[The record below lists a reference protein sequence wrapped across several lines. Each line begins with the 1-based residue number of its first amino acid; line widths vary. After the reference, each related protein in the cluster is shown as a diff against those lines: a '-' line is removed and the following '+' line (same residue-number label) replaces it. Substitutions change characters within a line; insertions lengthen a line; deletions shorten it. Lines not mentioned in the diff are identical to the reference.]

1 MNEKKIRFARRD
13 SSGGWLVEKIA
24 RLSRDNEDRY
34 FKTGQ
39 VTKLSTGDY
48 QIMFDDKSKEV
59 VGYDEVV
66 KAVFDNLRMKLP
78 LSKQHVWPVSNLR
91 RLRRDQKTVMKESIL
106 PITKVKVEPTAIR
119 SNIARSSK
127 YVTIKAEPVDEMV
140 DALDFMDSSSWID
153 SNDVDIS
160 HLYIPPQSGSAVE
173 SSILEAR
180 KVAKEFPPGLPNM
193 LWCGLNSSEAQT
205 VSNFLWDLLC
215 VHDSVPPT
223 TMILKLMDLMKYG
236 PKAEGSSVYFKDQ
249 HRTELVS
256 YYVFGL
262 LSASNRLVRRDT
274 GALFGPST
282 WNDIEVLLT
291 QSLIETENMISGRR
305 LAHGLHLA
313 AR

>member
-1 MNEKKIRFARRD
+1 MNEKKIRFAHRD
-13 SSGGWLVEKIA
+13 PSGGWLVGKTA
-24 RLSRDNEDRY
+24 RLSWDTEGRC

-39 VTKLSTGDY
+39 VSKLSTGDC
-48 QIMFDDKSKEV
+48 QIIFDDKAKEV
-59 VGYDEVV
+59 VSYDEVA

-78 LSKQHVWPVSNLR
+78 LSKQYVWPVSNLR
-91 RLRRDQKTVMKESIL
+91 RQRRDKKTVMKESIL
-106 PITKVKVEPTAIR
+106 PIPKVKVEPSAIR
-119 SNIARSSK
+119 SNRARSSK
-127 YVTIKAEPVDEMV
+127 IVTIKAEPVDEMV
-140 DALDFMDSSSWID
+140 DALDLMDSPWID
-153 SNDVDIS
+153 SNDVDIL
-160 HLYIPPQSGSAVE
+160 HLYIPPHGGSAVE

-193 LWCGLNSSEAQT
+193 LWCGLNSPEAQT
-205 VSNFLWDLLC
+205 VSNFLWDLLY

-236 PKAEGSSVYFKDQ
+236 PKAEGSSVYFKDP
-249 HRTELVS
+249 HRTELVA

-291 QSLIETENMISGRR
+291 QSLTETENMISGHR
-305 LAHGLHLA
+305 LAQGLHLA